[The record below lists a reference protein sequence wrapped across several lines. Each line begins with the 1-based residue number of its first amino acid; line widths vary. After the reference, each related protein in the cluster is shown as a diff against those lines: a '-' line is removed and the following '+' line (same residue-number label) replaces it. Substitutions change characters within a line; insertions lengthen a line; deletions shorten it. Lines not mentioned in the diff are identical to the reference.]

1 MGSLTVKRRTI
12 AKEISNKLAN
22 KFKRGLLEIWLYGS
36 VARGDDKK
44 FSDIDIRCLTKPYS
58 FLAKGYKHPKVREEA
73 HNLKSEM
80 KKKGQEVIIEFQ
92 RFDEFYELL
101 KYSQKLKNP
110 SYKDRWSINII
121 GEGIL
126 LYNSKEKIA

>member
-1 MGSLTVKRRTI
+1 
-12 AKEISNKLAN
+12 
-22 KFKRGLLEIWLYGS
+22 
-36 VARGDDKK
+36 
-44 FSDIDIRCLTKPYS
+44 
-58 FLAKGYKHPKVREEA
+58 
-73 HNLKSEM
+73 M